1 MKTTPVKLLVIIGVL
16 FLALGSAAGLNV
28 EHLPASR
35 NAMTLFSG
43 VMTLYWAFVFFIISR
58 DSKRWTRFPTR
69 QRDARFLAIGLSV
82 LGVVLALL
90 GLGLISY

>member
-16 FLALGSAAGLNV
+16 LLALGGAAGLNV

-35 NAMTLFSG
+35 NPMTLFSG
-43 VMTLYWAFVFFIISR
+43 VMSFYWAFVFFIVSR
-58 DSKRWTRFPTR
+58 DSNLWTKFPTR

-82 LGVVLALL
+82 LGMVLALL
-90 GLGLISY
+90 GLGLIG

>member
-1 MKTTPVKLLVIIGVL
+1 MKTDPVKLLVIIGVL

-43 VMTLYWAFVFFIISR
+43 AMALYWAFVFFVVSR

-82 LGVVLALL
+82 LGVGLALF
-90 GLGLISY
+90 GIGLIG